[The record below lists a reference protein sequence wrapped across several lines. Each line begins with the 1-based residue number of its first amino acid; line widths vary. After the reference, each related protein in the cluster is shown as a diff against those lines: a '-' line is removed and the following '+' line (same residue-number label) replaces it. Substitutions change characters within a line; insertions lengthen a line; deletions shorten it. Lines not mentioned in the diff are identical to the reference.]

1 MPIDAPSCG
10 TLTYKAKH
18 QRGLNRVEPDS
29 ELWDFVET
37 WVRRFRTPPPAL
49 RRGPRSAPEAGTGRD
64 FEKFIFLWVSINA
77 WASMAVPDQTRNHE
91 DAYLVHSMARDP
103 ELNEQFSRLLKNDRF
118 SENVKAFADLGPVF
132 QVLWLRN
139 KGISAW
145 RKEEGESRADYVARV
160 FGQDPF
166 HRVTRNDQVQKLP
179 AFSPACAE
187 KHLTDGENIPADW
200 PHLLHMIYQVRC
212 NLFHGGKTYESAA
225 DRAFVDLAFKILW
238 RVWQQ
243 VAPSKVSG
251 LISWRRAFIRSGI
264 RFTESDSCLNLVET
278 EGNLNFVRK
287 VLDVIGWAGQ
297 LNGSKF
303 ELPVQRCDEIEWL
316 AAWEQCRGGAEGGP
330 LGFDK
335 IELAIMDTHLSGV
348 VRWLNGLGI
357 KTTISCEGHEPGK
370 PCRLSTDSDCEERLA
385 ELISQNS
392 RHLTFDGG
400 RIVER
405 GESAR
410 PPPKR
415 ELLELAER
423 LHSVYIKNS
432 HTHVPETKGSI
443 DCDQRTKR

>member
-1 MPIDAPSCG
+1 MPFEASSCG

-37 WVRRFRTPPPAL
+37 WVRRFRTPPPAP
-49 RRGPRSAPEAGTGRD
+49 RRGARSAPETGTGRD

-91 DAYLVHSMARDP
+91 DTYLVHSMARDP

-118 SENVKAFADLGPVF
+118 SENVKALAELGPVF

-166 HRVTRNDQVQKLP
+166 HRVTRNDQVQKFP

-243 VAPSKVSG
+243 VVPSKVCG

-264 RFTESDSCLNLVET
+264 RFAESEAKLLLVEP
-278 EGNLNFVRK
+278 EENISFVRK
-287 VLDVIGWAGQ
+287 VLDVVGWASHLDGDE
-297 LNGSKF
+297 F
-303 ELPVQRCDEIEWL
+303 RLPPQDCDEQEWL
-316 AAWEQCRGGAEGGP
+316 AAWEHCRGGAEGGP
-330 LGFDK
+330 TGFEN
-335 IELAIMDTHLSGV
+335 IELAIMDTHMSGV
-348 VRWLNGLGI
+348 VRWLNGLGVE
-357 KTTISCEGHEPGK
+357 TGLSCEGHAPGQRCWLVVGRGHEDRAAELIARNSGRQLVLDGDRIIRRGETARPPAK
-370 PCRLSTDSDCEERLA
+370 EELLRLA
-385 ELISQNS
+385 ECLHGEYIAKALAQSSKTNS
-392 RHLTFDGG
+392 
-400 RIVER
+400 
-405 GESAR
+405 
-410 PPPKR
+410 
-415 ELLELAER
+415 
-423 LHSVYIKNS
+423 
-432 HTHVPETKGSI
+432 SI
-443 DCDQRTKR
+443 DSDQ